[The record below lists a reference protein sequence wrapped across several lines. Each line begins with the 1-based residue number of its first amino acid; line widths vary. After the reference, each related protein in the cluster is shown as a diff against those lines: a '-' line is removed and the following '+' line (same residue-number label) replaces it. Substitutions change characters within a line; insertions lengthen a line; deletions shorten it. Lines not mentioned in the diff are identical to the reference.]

1 MLKSVIHKTKGFS
14 LIELMI
20 AIAVGSIV
28 LVVIYSTYQA
38 QHKSVT
44 AERLGVEMQ
53 QNIRAAMSLMKR
65 EIRMAGYD
73 PAPFDGIDNEPDG
86 EIDEEDE
93 TSGAAITSAA
103 GDFIQFSFDNNGN
116 GVTTDS
122 NESLIY
128 RFTTGD
134 ADLDGIADD
143 GAESLSR
150 IDVGTGGTTEVI
162 AYDIQGIAFAYAFDD
177 GGQLATSPN
186 GNVIWAMDTDDP
198 PDGLLDTVVDTN
210 DDGVID
216 ITDTPGGV
224 KLDPG
229 FWTTEV
235 DIADIRTVRIWILAR
250 TRIPIRGYSDNRTY
264 VVGAGRVNAADS
276 FQRRLLVDTVNCR
289 NMGL

>member
-1 MLKSVIHKTKGFS
+1 
-14 LIELMI
+14 MI

-28 LVVIYSTYQA
+28 LVVIYSTFQA
-38 QHKSVT
+38 QQKSVT
-44 AERLGVEMQ
+44 AEHLGVEMQ

-73 PAPFDGIDNEPDG
+73 PAASDGFDNDG
-86 EIDEEDE
+86 TNGVDDPGES
-93 TSGAAITSAA
+93 SGATITSAA
-103 GDFIQFSFDNNGN
+103 GDFIQFTFDNNGN

-122 NESLIY
+122 DESLIY

-134 ADLDGIADD
+134 VDLDGIADD

-150 IDVGTGGTTEVI
+150 IDAGPDPDVTEVI
-162 AYDIQGIAFAYAFDD
+162 AYDVQGIAFAYAFDD
-177 GGQLATSPN
+177 DGDGQLDTSPG

-198 PDGLLDTVVDTN
+198 PDGLLDAVVDTN

-216 ITDTPGGV
+216 ITDTEGGV

-229 FWTTEV
+229 FWSAEV
-235 DIADIRTVRIWILAR
+235 NVDRVRAVRIWILAR
-250 TRIPIRGYSDNRTY
+250 TRIPIRGYSDTRTY